1 MLPLWE
7 GASKFW
13 LIEGSVEFGCVE
25 ANPDDGCAPA
35 EDGGFDCSLAKGDR
49 SETLER
55 RFGEGWEEVR
65 NDREW

>member
-13 LIEGSVEFGCVE
+13 FIEGSVEFGCVE
-25 ANPDDGCAPA
+25 ANPGDGCAPA
-35 EDGGFDCSLAKGDR
+35 EDGVFVCSKGDR

-55 RFGEGWEEVR
+55 RFGEG
-65 NDREW
+65 